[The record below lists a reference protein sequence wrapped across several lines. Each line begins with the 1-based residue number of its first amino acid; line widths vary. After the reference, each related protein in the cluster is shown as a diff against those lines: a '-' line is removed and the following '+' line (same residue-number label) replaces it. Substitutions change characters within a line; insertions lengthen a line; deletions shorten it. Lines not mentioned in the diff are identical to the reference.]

1 LSRHDERANGD
12 AYSPALLEFAILLTA
27 MLDPNRHAKVNL
39 ISDEVLQRVE
49 WEARKPAYHTILH
62 FTPPI
67 F

>member
-1 LSRHDERANGD
+1 
-12 AYSPALLEFAILLTA
+12 